1 MALFKYFAK
10 QNKTNLPDPTGALS
24 REVPSSA
31 IISANNKVK
40 KMASSSKNS
49 YSKCRALGNTS
60 DFLQLQP
67 PKCFDTRGSHG
78 SSPPQHS
85 FVVQT

>member
-10 QNKTNLPDPTGALS
+10 QNKTNLPDPTG
-24 REVPSSA
+24 SSA
-31 IISANNKVK
+31 IVSANEVRKI
-40 KMASSSKNS
+40 ASSSENS
-49 YSKCRALGNTS
+49 ESKKCHGHCWGLGYKS

-67 PKCFDTRGSHG
+67 DKCFDTCGSHG